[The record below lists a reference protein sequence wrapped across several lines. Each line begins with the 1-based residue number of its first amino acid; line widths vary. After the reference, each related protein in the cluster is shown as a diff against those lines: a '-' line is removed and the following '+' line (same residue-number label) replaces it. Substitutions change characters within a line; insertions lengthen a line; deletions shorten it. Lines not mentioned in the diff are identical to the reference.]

1 MTYNQSATEMNS
13 IEKEITSVDGV
24 PKYTSRTIRKI
35 GTEKEV
41 FGDNNSK
48 SFKYSVYTEEPR
60 RIVDNDINSLLRDN
74 KGEFLRQNYLFLI
87 SKYERTLQESSD
99 INKNIEEN
107 FKKIETLK
115 NDFQK
120 LKEEKSKKQTDI
132 LNYLSNKESLEE
144 IYRNKINYLKDRGCE
159 IPTKLEKRNIN
170 HKLKS
175 LKIKKHNE
183 NLSYGI
189 NEEKETEIKIDEIKK
204 SDKMKFNEQII
215 SFAEEILNKK
225 DDTELINKIKSKINI
240 AYNIFFSE
248 ISSNSKFDENSV
260 ISQFFSRIGLYISNQ
275 SLGRYS
281 ESDMSKFLRYLLKIN
296 NINIQIFQI
305 MKFLNKNYKE
315 QKIEKMNQINI
326 LNKKNEVLKERKDIL
341 DKKCEKYEKII
352 EQNKEYINHYK
363 QSKKNDNT
371 EGKNQKRKFIIVSD
385 HSFFGMG
392 NKLNLLN
399 KVNKLRKIEYY
410 DTYTRK
416 KERLDNYENILLR
429 NENIQEYKSTDNIKE
444 KTRKY
449 GSKYYL
455 KKSFDSKSKNMQNH
469 IKNKS
474 FKKRNSNDKIFSESV
489 SVGNK
494 NVTFTESSKI
504 IKEQKGKHIMIK
516 KPNQQEKSKTN
527 ISKEDLK
534 IKNSNSN
541 TLYYDNSKDVE
552 TDINSKNQSD
562 STLNNQNN
570 KNDLTIKNNNK
581 KNDKEKFML
590 NNYNNIQ
597 PKVIHTEKPNKIINN
612 NIDINQNKIDR
623 IKNNNKYKNNILGKI
638 LVKIKKEEEN
648 TNIINYTKKNIN
660 TPKNRFNGINIINNI
675 NKSET
680 RADLCESKSSD
691 IKISSIGNL
700 NYYEGIY
707 NRNNT
712 NFNYFNSDGIKNEIY
727 LTNTNINNYIHQV
740 NKNTKEDEKAKKK
753 TNYNFHNIIP
763 DNIRS
768 NKRVYTS
775 YNLNINKDNNN
786 INRHSSIES
795 NKIINENQNN

>member
-144 IYRNKINYLKDRGCE
+144 IYRNKINYLKNQKYE

-183 NLSYGI
+183 NLSYSI
-189 NEEKETEIKIDEIKK
+189 NEEKETDIKIDEIKK
-204 SDKMKFNEQII
+204 SDKMKFNEQVI

-248 ISSNSKFDENSV
+248 ISSNSNFDENSV

-275 SLGRYS
+275 SFGGYS
-281 ESDMSKFLRYLLKIN
+281 ESDMGKFLRYLLKIN
-296 NINIQIFQI
+296 NINIQIIQI

-315 QKIEKMNQINI
+315 QKIEKINLINI
-326 LNKKNEVLKERKDIL
+326 LNKKNEVLKERKNIL

-371 EGKNQKRKFIIVSD
+371 EGKKQKRKFIIISD

-416 KERLDNYENILLR
+416 KESLNNYENILLTNENLQE
-429 NENIQEYKSTDNIKE
+429 NENIDNNKE
-444 KTRKY
+444 ETRKY
-449 GSKYYL
+449 GSKYNL
-455 KKSFDSKSKNMQNH
+455 KKSFDSKSK
-469 IKNKS
+469 IC
-474 FKKRNSNDKIFSESV
+474 R
-489 SVGNK
+489 
-494 NVTFTESSKI
+494 I
-504 IKEQKGKHIMIK
+504 I
-516 KPNQQEKSKTN
+516 
-527 ISKEDLK
+527 
-534 IKNSNSN
+534 
-541 TLYYDNSKDVE
+541 
-552 TDINSKNQSD
+552 
-562 STLNNQNN
+562 
-570 KNDLTIKNNNK
+570 
-581 KNDKEKFML
+581 
-590 NNYNNIQ
+590 
-597 PKVIHTEKPNKIINN
+597 
-612 NIDINQNKIDR
+612 
-623 IKNNNKYKNNILGKI
+623 
-638 LVKIKKEEEN
+638 
-648 TNIINYTKKNIN
+648 
-660 TPKNRFNGINIINNI
+660 
-675 NKSET
+675 
-680 RADLCESKSSD
+680 
-691 IKISSIGNL
+691 
-700 NYYEGIY
+700 
-707 NRNNT
+707 
-712 NFNYFNSDGIKNEIY
+712 
-727 LTNTNINNYIHQV
+727 
-740 NKNTKEDEKAKKK
+740 
-753 TNYNFHNIIP
+753 
-763 DNIRS
+763 
-768 NKRVYTS
+768 
-775 YNLNINKDNNN
+775 
-786 INRHSSIES
+786 
-795 NKIINENQNN
+795 